1 MDIDKAFVLNSLDY
15 KDNSRILYLYTEKGH
30 ISVIAHGVKKL
41 NSINRF
47 LSQNG
52 TLIKLSISNSKFPS
66 LKEGSLINEYEEI
79 KKDIY
84 KYTYMNHIMELVRSV
99 ISDDLNHPKM
109 FQFLE
114 KLFLKLNENDPPDML
129 SFIFELKLLHFIG
142 YGLNFTKCSICDDN
156 ENLTFSPT
164 NGGLVC
170 AKHLNFKN
178 LSYDSDTYMLLKT
191 LYIIDITK
199 QDIPEITNALKVI
212 IRNVIDVLYDEF
224 VSFKTKSRKIIKQI
238 EKY

>member
-15 KDNSRILYLYTEKGH
+15 KDSSRILYLYTERGH
-30 ISVIAHGVKKL
+30 ISVIAHRVKKL

-52 TLIKLSISNSKFPS
+52 NLIKLSISNAKFPS
-66 LKEGSLINEYEEI
+66 LKEGNLINDYEEI

-84 KYTYMNHIMELVRSV
+84 KYTYMNHIMELVRNV

-114 KLFLKLNENDPPDML
+114 KLFTKLNQNEAPDVL

-156 ENLTFSPT
+156 QNLAFSPT

-170 AKHLNFKN
+170 SKHLNFRDI
-178 LSYDSDTYMLLKT
+178 SYSSDVYLILKA
-191 LYIIDITK
+191 LYKIDISK
-199 QDIPEITNALKVI
+199 HDILEIPVALKAI
-212 IRNVIDVLYDEF
+212 IRNIIDMLYDEF
-224 VSFKTKSRKIIKQI
+224 VSFKTKSRNIIKQI

>member
-1 MDIDKAFVLNSLDY
+1 MDIEKAFVLNSLDY

-30 ISVIAHGVKKL
+30 VSVLAHGVKKL

-52 TLIKLSISNSKFPS
+52 TLIKLSITSAKFPS
-66 LKEGSLINEYEEI
+66 LKEGQLINDYEEI

-84 KYTYMNHIMELVRSV
+84 KYTYMNHIMELVRNV
-99 ISDDLNHPKM
+99 ISDDLDHPKM

-114 KLFLKLNENDPPDML
+114 KLFTKMNQNEPPDIL

-142 YGLNFTKCSICDDN
+142 YGLNFSKCSICEDN
-156 ENLTFSPT
+156 ENLKFSPT

-170 AKHLNFKN
+170 SKHLEFTEIGYG
-178 LSYDSDTYMLLKT
+178 SEFCQS
-191 LYIIDITK
+191 
-199 QDIPEITNALKVI
+199 IPNC
-212 IRNVIDVLYDEF
+212 RN
-224 VSFKTKSRKIIKQI
+224 
-238 EKY
+238 